1 MLAKRKFL
9 TVSTLFTLL
18 VLCSAPLGWA
28 AEVLWDGQSPLS
40 LDAAMEFTVAPS
52 KTLAGNEVWQT
63 SDSDLNRQPSE
74 YLHFRTKVFSHEEYD
89 QTLWFAIPFPAI
101 KQLTVTDG
109 RSIWVTG
116 DDLPFFSRPIES
128 ADYLFPVYL
137 KGGETTTI
145 QGSMQGDILRYS
157 FLLMTPESANAQYR
171 VTLIRDM
178 MFFGALAALLIT
190 CLVIYFATRYIA
202 YLAFSLFTFSLSG
215 WCFRVFGYGFELLW
229 PNSPQINDATY
240 TVMLYSL
247 MASAAWMSISALKR
261 ENRMVKYQ
269 SIMYGFIAFL
279 LISGIFSSLFL
290 SLNITLLIP
299 LYWFFPA
306 ILLIL
311 LIALLEYRDGS
322 QKARWFAYSVTPMI
336 LGTGI
341 IVAGGMGL
349 AVPVDAVILM
359 MLGIVLTCLL
369 LAMMISAYLIKI
381 LQNQRD
387 NEQQQV
393 AEATQQAQKLERLVK
408 ERTSALE
415 ESNQR
420 LHDLASKDPL
430 TELPNR
436 RSLDLFVD
444 DCLDAEYIHIG
455 IAMVDLDHFKRLN
468 DTYGHDVGDMVLC
481 AVAKV
486 LNPLNTQSQI
496 AGRFGGEEFAIVVRQ
511 PQADEFEN
519 LLQNVHQGINQVRL
533 PEFPEVKVKASI
545 GWVISEQGES
555 ISECFRRADQAL
567 YQAKDQGR
575 NRIISSI
582 EKR

>member
-1 MLAKRKFL
+1 
-9 TVSTLFTLL
+9 
-18 VLCSAPLGWA
+18 
-28 AEVLWDGQSPLS
+28 
-40 LDAAMEFTVAPS
+40 
-52 KTLAGNEVWQT
+52 
-63 SDSDLNRQPSE
+63 
-74 YLHFRTKVFSHEEYD
+74 
-89 QTLWFAIPFPAI
+89 
-101 KQLTVTDG
+101 
-109 RSIWVTG
+109 
-116 DDLPFFSRPIES
+116 
-128 ADYLFPVYL
+128 
-137 KGGETTTI
+137 
-145 QGSMQGDILRYS
+145 
-157 FLLMTPESANAQYR
+157 
-171 VTLIRDM
+171 
-178 MFFGALAALLIT
+178 
-190 CLVIYFATRYIA
+190 
-202 YLAFSLFTFSLSG
+202 
-215 WCFRVFGYGFELLW
+215 
-229 PNSPQINDATY
+229 
-240 TVMLYSL
+240 
-247 MASAAWMSISALKR
+247 MASTAWMSISALKR

-468 DTYGHDVGDMVLC
+468 DTYGHDVGDMVFC